1 MTAHSQRAHAKLSP
15 SASHRWMECPG
26 SIRMSEGIPST
37 SSAFAD
43 EGTAAHELAA
53 YCMENGYNAE
63 RFAGWW
69 VNIDGKKTS
78 QKFLE
83 TDEEATAVKARVF
96 EVDDEMVESVQVYL
110 DYLRSHIKPDDEVD
124 VEFRFDLTHVA
135 DGMFG
140 TGDCVIYQPEK
151 RHLIVADFKYG
162 RGVAVDPDDNP
173 QLLSYGLG
181 AIKRHGNRPLA
192 TVSLVVVQ
200 PRCRHPAGP
209 VREWGTD
216 VFGLFEFEEK
226 LRAAALATAEPHA
239 PLNAG
244 DWCRFCPAAAIC
256 PAYSAKVDEIAE
268 LQFSGSGSD
277 PATMTPEALSAAL
290 DKVGIVETWAN
301 RMRGYAHDQAMSGI
315 SIPGWKLVEKRA
327 IRKWRDEAEASAW
340 LATQHDLGDEDIFE
354 KKMRSPTEI
363 EKLMP
368 GSNKEKRAAVLA
380 PMTTKQSSGAVL
392 VPATDKRPAIKSDG
406 SEFGDAT
413 V

>member
-1 MTAHSQRAHAKLSP
+1 MTAHSQRAHARLSP

-26 SIRMSEGIPST
+26 SIRMSEGIPGT

-53 YCMENGYNAE
+53 YCMEKGVNADVYQ
-63 RFAGWW
+63 GWS
-69 VNIDGKKTS
+69 VDIRGKD
-78 QKFLE
+78 KF
-83 TDEEATAVKARVF
+83 VKEGGDNRY
-96 EVDDEMVESVQVYL
+96 EITDEMVESVQIYL
-110 DYLRSHIKPDDEVD
+110 DYLRGLIKPGDEVD

-200 PRCRHPAGP
+200 PRCAHPKGP
-209 VREWGTD
+209 VREWETD
-216 VFGLFEFEEK
+216 VIGLIDFEQD
-226 LRAAALATAEPHA
+226 LRAAAKATAEPDA
-239 PLNAG
+239 PLHAG
-244 DWCRFCPAAAIC
+244 DHCRFCPAAPMC
-256 PAYSAKVDEIAE
+256 PAYSAKVDEIAD

-277 PATMTPEALSAAL
+277 PAGLTPEALSAAL

-301 RMRGYAHDQAMSGI
+301 RLRAYAHDVAMGGT

-327 IRKWRDEAEASAW
+327 IRKWKDEAEAENW
-340 LATQHDLGDEDIFE
+340 LKLKHDLGDDDIFE
-354 KKMRSPTEI
+354 KKMKSPTEL

-368 GSNKEKRAAVLA
+368 GSNKEKRAAALA
-380 PMTTKQSSGAVL
+380 EVIVKQSSGAVL
-392 VPATDKRPAIKSDG
+392 VPATDKRPPIKSDG
-406 SEFGDAT
+406 SEFGDVT
-413 V
+413 S